1 MGLIVSF
8 MYGIYPTSLS
18 FNPLTAAD
26 PYNIAY
32 YTMSAGC
39 AAFTGAI
46 LFRRLIKRLEKYKLV
61 VPLVAHFLIVIAI
74 LALCWMS
81 VPNEATIH
89 PVKSGEFTLI
99 KPRFRFFPSFLKK
112 CSIFSTTLI
121 CVIGYLMGLADF
133 TITMVRITIC
143 QTAVPKFRAELFSVT
158 RVYQVLFNSR
168 ELLMIV
174 IFSVCPPA

>member
-46 LFRRLIKRLEKYKLV
+46 VFRRLIKRLEK
-61 VPLVAHFLIVIAI
+61 
-74 LALCWMS
+74 
-81 VPNEATIH
+81 N
-89 PVKSGEFTLI
+89 
-99 KPRFRFFPSFLKK
+99 
-112 CSIFSTTLI
+112 
-121 CVIGYLMGLADF
+121 GLAY
-133 TITMVRITIC
+133 
-143 QTAVPKFRAELFSVT
+143 RAENGDVYFDTQAWRANYGRLIGQDVVRGYDT
-158 RVYQVLFNSR
+158 RALNERLIPLGYRVY
-168 ELLMIV
+168 
-174 IFSVCPPA
+174 